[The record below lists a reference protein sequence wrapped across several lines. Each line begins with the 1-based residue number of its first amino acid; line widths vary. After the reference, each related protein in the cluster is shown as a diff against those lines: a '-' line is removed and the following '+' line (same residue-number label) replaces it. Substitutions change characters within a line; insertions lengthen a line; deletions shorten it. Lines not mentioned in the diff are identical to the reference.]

1 MTRYFRQAVQALEA
15 LIRRINDAVKRSF
28 ERAAE
33 SSVPAVLL
41 FATLGLFAGLS
52 FWLSP
57 QVWLAKFDT
66 VAARVRKLLDF
77 GTTLLDYAAANP
89 VVAAILAVIQHP
101 FFVRV
106 YSLLAVSCLLYL
118 WVRDESVESVRERR
132 IAAGQSLTRS
142 ERVHLFAHR
151 LAAVIILLLLI
162 FPGSVIFFAD
172 PFIVLMFA
180 LVLAVIYGA
189 IRLFGWVIAAL
200 FE

>member
-1 MTRYFRQAVQALEA
+1 MNSYFRQIVQALEA
-15 LIRRINDAVKRSF
+15 RIGRINNTVKRSL

-33 SSVPAVLL
+33 SNTLAALLWSVVALY
-41 FATLGLFAGLS
+41 AGLS

-57 QVWLAKFDT
+57 QVWLEKFET
-66 VAARVRKLLDF
+66 GAARVRKLLHF

-89 VVAAILAVIQHP
+89 IVTAILAVIQHP
-101 FFVRV
+101 LFVRV
-106 YSLLAVSCLLYL
+106 YSLVAVSCLLYV
-118 WVRDESVESVRERR
+118 WVKDESVESVRERR

-142 ERVHLFAHR
+142 ERVAHR

-172 PFIVLMFA
+172 PLIVLMFA
-180 LVLAVIYGA
+180 LALAVIYGA

>member
-1 MTRYFRQAVQALEA
+1 MTRYIRQIVQVLDAQ
-15 LIRRINDAVKRSF
+15 IGRINDIVKRYLQ
-28 ERAAE
+28 RAGE
-33 SSVPAVLL
+33 SNAVHALL
-41 FATLGLFAGLS
+41 WAIVALYAGLS

-57 QVWLAKFDT
+57 QIWLARLE
-66 VAARVRKLLDF
+66 AAAQQVRNLLDF

-89 VVAAILAVIQHP
+89 VFAAILAVIQHP
-101 FFVRV
+101 FFVRFL
-106 YSLLAVSCLLYL
+106 SLLAVACLLYL